1 MFTFLINLNDFVFSI
16 FIGILMAVRYRQNRL
31 SKNEPSYVVMISLA
45 KLGLIMIY
53 FYLCDR

>member
-1 MFTFLINLNDFVFSI
+1 MGHFEFSI
-16 FIGILMAVRYRQNRL
+16 FIGILMAVRYQQNRI
-31 SKNEPSYVVMISLA
+31 SKNEPCYVVMISLA